1 MTKHIGLK
9 TMNQGT
15 ALATGTLAL
24 PPLVIE
30 GLEEF
35 KGSFDRLCLQAGT
48 AAIEAMLAGDVEQ
61 LCGQRYERH
70 GRRAAHRWGVTMSE
84 IDYHG
89 GKAAVRRPRVRKCR
103 GAELELTS
111 WRAIKDADLLSR
123 WAFNQML
130 IGVATRKYARS
141 VRLSDGDLAAQAKRA
156 TTKSSVSRRFVALS
170 TAKLK
175 EWLASNLSGL
185 DLLVIQIDGLRVGD
199 HVLVAAIGIDG
210 AGDKHVLALALGATE
225 NAAVVKALLADL
237 VERGLQPDI
246 ARLVIVDGSKAL
258 SRAVRDTFGRFAFIQ
273 RCQVHKGRNI
283 IERLDPSLHAGV
295 KKVLRQAWDSPTA
308 EQAERVLKNL
318 ARRLDHDAPGVS
330 ASIHEGLDEMLTVIR
345 LGLPD
350 PLRRALGCT
359 NAIESL
365 MAVLRQVCRNVK
377 RWRNARMALRWT
389 GTAMLEAKKT
399 FRRLKAHKQLP
410 VLRAALLRHQQ
421 ALLGDQPIVSKT
433 LAA

>member
-9 TMNQGT
+9 AMNQET

-48 AAIEAMLAGDVEQ
+48 AAIEAMLAADAEQ
-61 LCGQRYERH
+61 LCGKRYQRH
-70 GRRAAHRWGVTMSE
+70 ADRRAHRWGLIGSE
-84 IDYHG
+84 VGWHG
-89 GKAAVRRPRVRKCR
+89 GKAAIRRPRVRQR
-103 GAELELTS
+103 GGGELQLSS
-111 WRAIKDADLLSR
+111 WKAIQEADLLSR

-141 VRLSDGDLAAQAKRA
+141 VRLPDGDLAGQAKRA
-156 TTKSSVSRRFVALS
+156 TTKSSVSRFVALS

-175 EWLASNLSGL
+175 EGLATDLSGF
-185 DLLVIQIDGLRVGD
+185 DLLVIQIDGLHVGD

-210 AGDKHVLALALGATE
+210 AGDKHVLAVALGATE

-246 ARLVIVDGSKAL
+246 ARLFIVDGAKAL
-258 SRAVRDTFGRFAFIQ
+258 SRAVRDTFGGFALIQ

-308 EQAERVLKNL
+308 EQAERVLRNL

-350 PLRRALGCT
+350 QLRRSLGCT

-377 RWRNARMALRWT
+377 RWRDARMALRWT
-389 GTAMLEAKKT
+389 GTAMLEAEKS

-410 VLRAALLRHQQ
+410 ILRAALLRHQQ
-421 ALLGDQPIVSKT
+421 ALLGDHPIASKN